1 MLAKNLQGVKVS
13 AAEGAEY
20 AQIVQKQLRE
30 ERNDD
35 EYDLFWNGV
44 VTDQVLYNVSEP
56 ATTGRIRSESQL
68 SEKLQYRAIYY
79 EAYDNIDRA
88 ISERFDQADFL
99 IYKDLQQVFMN
110 AVQGMPN
117 EEEMRRVCKT
127 YSADVSYGNLTFQF
141 LHD

>member
-56 ATTGRIRSESQL
+56 ATTGRI
-68 SEKLQYRAIYY
+68 
-79 EAYDNIDRA
+79 
-88 ISERFDQADFL
+88 FL
-99 IYKDLQQVFMN
+99 KASCLKSCSTALFI
-110 AVQGMPN
+110 
-117 EEEMRRVCKT
+117 MRPT
-127 YSADVSYGNLTFQF
+127 TT
-141 LHD
+141 

>member
-56 ATTGRIRSESQL
+56 ATSGRIRSESQL
-68 SEKLQYRAIYY
+68 SEKSQYCAIYY
-79 EAYDNIDRA
+79 EAYDDI
-88 ISERFDQADFL
+88 
-99 IYKDLQQVFMN
+99 
-110 AVQGMPN
+110 
-117 EEEMRRVCKT
+117 
-127 YSADVSYGNLTFQF
+127 
-141 LHD
+141 